1 MAGKRGRPRHLED
14 ARWQRAQ
21 TAQRMVDEEMAAM
34 QGCGQTPS
42 EGEAKKRVSR
52 RLRVSPT
59 TLNRLLKLLNGSAE
73 PPPRMTWDELQQL
86 QRDDWEVD
94 TLDV

>member
-42 EGEAKKRVSR
+42 EGKAKKNVCR
-52 RLRVSPT
+52 RLEVSPR
-59 TLNRLLKLLNGSAE
+59 TLNRLLDLCVE
-73 PPPRMTWDELQQL
+73 PPPRMTWDEWQQA
-86 QRDDWEVD
+86 QRADCEVD
-94 TLDV
+94 DYRD